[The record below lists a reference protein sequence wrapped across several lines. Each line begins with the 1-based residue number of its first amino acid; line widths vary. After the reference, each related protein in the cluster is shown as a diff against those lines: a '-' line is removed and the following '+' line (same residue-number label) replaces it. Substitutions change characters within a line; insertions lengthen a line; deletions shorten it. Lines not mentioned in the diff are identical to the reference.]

1 MKKIEIKGTDTYYYR
16 EKLTNG
22 LDVILLPDENS
33 KKKNYFI
40 NFGTYYGALTN
51 SFEPVG
57 KKKMVDFPH
66 GIAHFLEHK
75 CFEMKEEPAPFEFY
89 ASTGSYVNAFTNY
102 DTTCYVVSGNKKFK
116 ENLEELLNF
125 VLTPYFT
132 DENILKE
139 QGIITEEIHMREDD
153 PDYQTFCTLAD
164 NLYHEYPL
172 KYPVAGKDT
181 DIKNIT
187 KELLYDCYNTF
198 YRPENMFLVIGG
210 VFNVDEVIPLVNSKF
225 NKLGFTN
232 NNSKVKKKVIHEKLE
247 VVKEEETIIKDVK
260 REKLCIGYKMKRDS
274 FPIKD
279 DMILDLYLNMLLS
292 INFGNT
298 SIFQEKVRNNNL
310 AMMDGYCFDKAGD
323 ILTFIVETDVLDE
336 DGYLA
341 LLNEKLNNLV
351 VDVKDLERVKKVWIS
366 SEVMKTDYKEA
377 MVNSIVTDL
386 NLYHD
391 FCDHYINLIRDMN
404 IETMNKVIKCLNF
417 KNKALVRMISKKD
430 E

>member
-1 MKKIEIKGTDTYYYR
+1 MKMKNKIELKKSIIISIFVILIWSSIFALFNLYQYSVY
-16 EKLTNG
+16 TNNFNNKIDQIVTKIATEYPDIQKS
-22 LDVILLPDENS
+22 DVIEILNGDEKAN
-33 KKKNYFI
+33 
-40 NFGTYYGALTN
+40 G
-51 SFEPVG
+51 
-57 KKKMVDFPH
+57 
-66 GIAHFLEHK
+66 
-75 CFEMKEEPAPFEFY
+75 
-89 ASTGSYVNAFTNY
+89 
-102 DTTCYVVSGNKKFK
+102 
-116 ENLEELLNF
+116 
-125 VLTPYFT
+125 
-132 DENILKE
+132 NILKE
-139 QGIITEEIHMREDD
+139 YGIDLKKESIVMENDKYSNMFIILNVGILILLWISLLIVFLKYNNSKDKKLKEITQYIEEIHRKNYKLNIDDNTEDELSILKNEV
-153 PDYQTFCTLAD
+153 YKTTIMLKEQTENSLNDKVNLKNSLSDISHQLKTPLTSITIMLD
-164 NLYHEYPL
+164 NIIDNP
-172 KYPVAGKDT
+172 
-181 DIKNIT
+181 
-187 KELLYDCYNTF
+187 
-198 YRPENMFLVIGG
+198 NM
-210 VFNVDEVIPLVNSKF
+210 DQ
-225 NKLGFTN
+225 
-232 NNSKVKKKVIHEKLE
+232 
-247 VVKEEETIIKDVK
+247 ETRSEFIKDVK

-351 VDVKDLERVKKVWIS
+351 VDGKDLERVKKVWIS

-404 IETMNKVIKCLNF
+404 IETMNKVIKCLSF